1 MKNILEKT
9 ISEFVAEDYRTAQ
22 VFKNHKIDFCCK
34 GNRSIAEASESRKLD
49 VNKLLAEIESA
60 KQDKPSNTTELKNWP
75 LDLLADY
82 IEKMHHRYVVE
93 QIPILKQYLNR
104 LCQVHGEHHP
114 ELFEIKEEFDFS
126 AEELSNHM
134 KKEEL
139 ILFPHI
145 RKMVKAIANKEEL
158 ESPPFGSVENPVQLM
173 MDEHS
178 VEGDRFARISELSNN
193 YTPPSDGCNTYHVA
207 FSLLRAFEEDLHLHI
222 HLENNILFP
231 RSIELEKQL
240 MLVSI

>member
-1 MKNILEKT
+1 
-9 ISEFVAEDYRTAQ
+9 
-22 VFKNHKIDFCCK
+22 
-34 GNRSIAEASESRKLD
+34 
-49 VNKLLAEIESA
+49 
-60 KQDKPSNTTELKNWP
+60 
-75 LDLLADY
+75 
-82 IEKMHHRYVVE
+82 
-93 QIPILKQYLNR
+93 
-104 LCQVHGEHHP
+104 
-114 ELFEIKEEFDFS
+114 
-126 AEELSNHM
+126 M